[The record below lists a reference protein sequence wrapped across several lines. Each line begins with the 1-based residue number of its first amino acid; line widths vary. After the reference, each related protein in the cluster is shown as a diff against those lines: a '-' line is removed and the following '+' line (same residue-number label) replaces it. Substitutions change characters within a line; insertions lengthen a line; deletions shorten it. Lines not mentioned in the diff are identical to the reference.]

1 MGPPITAEKCWQA
14 LAEVLSCEGETK
26 RSGNTV
32 NIRLLVLMRE
42 QEGVFLRDMPGK
54 RPPCMSGHF
63 LVTVSERRMP

>member
-42 QEGVFLRDMPGK
+42 QEGVFFVRYARQAAALHEWTFPGN
-54 RPPCMSGHF
+54 GQ
-63 LVTVSERRMP
+63 